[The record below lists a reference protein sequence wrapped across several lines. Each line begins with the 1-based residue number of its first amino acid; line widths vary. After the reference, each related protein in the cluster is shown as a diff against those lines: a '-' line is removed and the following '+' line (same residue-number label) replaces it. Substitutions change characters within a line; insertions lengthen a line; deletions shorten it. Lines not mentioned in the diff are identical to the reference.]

1 MNDYERLMN
10 GRYGAL
16 ELKRSV
22 GPNLIRGLVVS
33 VMLHGALISLPFA
46 ATALQGEKP
55 PVAKAGVE
63 GPIIILPP
71 WEKTPTENRGIPR
84 PPKPESPVTRNW
96 VPDPGEDFVDTA
108 VVQTSSG
115 PRGRDLPSDMG
126 GSGGYSTGGNSSGDF
141 SGFIEPE
148 EPIPPDTQ
156 FIPFEV
162 APQKLADLCPPPE
175 FPELAKISGMKGKV
189 TVYVFVD
196 RLGNVRKWKLIKVD
210 PSGLGF
216 EDEVLKVI
224 PKWKFTPAIQQ
235 GRAVGVWVAV
245 PITFRFNK

>member
-1 MNDYERLMN
+1 MNEYERLTN

-16 ELKRSV
+16 ELKRFV

-46 ATALQGEKP
+46 ATALHGAKP
-55 PVAKAGVE
+55 PITKAGVE

-71 WEKTPTENRGIPR
+71 WEEVPKENRGIPR
-84 PPKPESPVTRNW
+84 PPRPESPISKNW
-96 VPDPGEDFVDTA
+96 VPDPDEDFVDTTG
-108 VVQTSSG
+108 VKTPSG
-115 PRGRDLPSDMG
+115 PKGHDLPSDTG
-126 GSGGYSTGGNSSGDF
+126 GDGGYSSGGNSSGDF
-141 SGFIEPE
+141 TEFEPPE
-148 EPIPPDTQ
+148 DAIPPDTV
-156 FIPFEV
+156 FTPFEI
-162 APQKLADLCPPPE
+162 APQKLPGLCPVPAY
-175 FPELAKISGMKGKV
+175 PELAQIARMAGKV
-189 TVYVFVD
+189 MVYVYVD
-196 RLGNVRKWKLIKVD
+196 RLGNVRKWKIMQAN

-245 PITFRFNK
+245 PVTFEFSK